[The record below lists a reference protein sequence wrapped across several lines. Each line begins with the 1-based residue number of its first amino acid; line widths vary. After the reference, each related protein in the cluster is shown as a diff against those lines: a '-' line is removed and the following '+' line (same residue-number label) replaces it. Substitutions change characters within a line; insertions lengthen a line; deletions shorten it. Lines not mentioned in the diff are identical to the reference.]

1 MQKSYQVEGMTC
13 ASCAQ
18 TVQTAL
24 NKVDGVQASVNIAT
38 QQAQIDYDPER
49 TSETEL
55 FDTVEATGYKL
66 VDPEAISPLDQTASQ
81 QQYALQGMS
90 CASCAQTIEKGV
102 RQLPEVD
109 QAYVNLATEKMIVY
123 WKDQADPEL
132 IADTVADLGYQA
144 KLTRSAQ
151 EQYEQDQANKS
162 RRLHNMKHQLI
173 WMLVFTVPLFI
184 LTMGP
189 MVGLPIPEAISL
201 DQQPAVNALIQ
212 LALTVPVIY
221 LGRDLFKRGFKALF
235 KGHPNMDS
243 LVAVGTSAAMIQGLV
258 TTVQLLNTSEAI
270 QGHPNLYFESAAVI
284 ITLITLGKYLEERA
298 KGAASSAIT
307 QLMNLT
313 PDTVHRVTADGSV
326 EEVPLEAIGVGDLI
340 RIRPG
345 ESLPVDG
352 VIEQGQS
359 SLDESMIT
367 GESLPVSKSVGD
379 TVTAATINKTGTFT
393 YRAQRVGDDTTLAQI
408 IKMVETAQGSKAPI
422 AKLADTISG
431 YFVPIVMALAVIA
444 GLVWFFVLDHSWAFA
459 LQIFIS
465 VLIIACPCALGLA
478 TPMAIMVGT
487 EVGAK
492 HGVLFKNGTALESLH
507 HADAVLLDK
516 TGTIT
521 QGTPTVVDYEVVND
535 FDRAEVLALLTAAEA
550 ASEHPLGEAI
560 VRYGEEQLSGSLPVV
575 DHFDS
580 ITGQGIKATVG
591 DRVIHVGNERL
602 MTSIG
607 AADSQQLDQVNT
619 WARQG
624 KTAMMIAV
632 DETLAGFITVMDPI
646 KEDSQQAIQDL
657 QAMGLEVV
665 MITGDNQ
672 HTAQA
677 IASQVGIDRVLS
689 EVLPEDKAQ
698 QVVKLQAE
706 DKHVLMVGDGIND
719 APALAQ
725 ADIGLAIGSGTDIA
739 IESAEVVLMQDQL
752 SDVVQAIRLSHA
764 TIRNIKQNLFWAF
777 AYNTIGIPIAMGVL
791 YFFGGPLLDPMFA
804 AAAMS
809 LSSVSVILNALRLR
823 RFN

>member
-1 MQKSYQVEGMTC
+1 M
-13 ASCAQ
+13 
-18 TVQTAL
+18 
-24 NKVDGVQASVNIAT
+24 
-38 QQAQIDYDPER
+38 
-49 TSETEL
+49 
-55 FDTVEATGYKL
+55 
-66 VDPEAISPLDQTASQ
+66 
-81 QQYALQGMS
+81 
-90 CASCAQTIEKGV
+90 
-102 RQLPEVD
+102 
-109 QAYVNLATEKMIVY
+109 
-123 WKDQADPEL
+123 
-132 IADTVADLGYQA
+132 
-144 KLTRSAQ
+144 
-151 EQYEQDQANKS
+151 
-162 RRLHNMKHQLI
+162 
-173 WMLVFTVPLFI
+173 
-184 LTMGP
+184 
-189 MVGLPIPEAISL
+189 
-201 DQQPAVNALIQ
+201 
-212 LALTVPVIY
+212 
-221 LGRDLFKRGFKALF
+221 
-235 KGHPNMDS
+235 
-243 LVAVGTSAAMIQGLV
+243 
-258 TTVQLLNTSEAI
+258 
-270 QGHPNLYFESAAVI
+270 I
-284 ITLITLGKYLEERA
+284 ITLITLGKYLEERV

-313 PDTVHRVTADGSV
+313 PDTVHRVLEDGSV
-326 EEVPLEAIGVGDLI
+326 EEVPLEVIGVGDLI

-345 ESLPVDG
+345 ENLPVDG

-431 YFVPIVMALAVIA
+431 YFVPVVMILAVLA
-444 GLVWFFVLDHSWAFA
+444 GLTWFFILDHSWAFS

-521 QGTPTVVDYEVVND
+521 QGTPTVVDYEVVD
-535 FDRAEVLALLTAAEA
+535 GFDPEEVLTLLTAAEA

-560 VRYGEEQLSGSLPVV
+560 VRYGQEQLTGQLPVV

-580 ITGQGIKATVG
+580 ITGQGIKATIG
-591 DRVIHVGNERL
+591 DQIIHVGNERL
-602 MTSIG
+602 MTSLG
-607 AADSQQLDQVNT
+607 AAGAGQLDRVNT

-632 DETLAGFITVMDPI
+632 DEVLAGFITVMDPI
-646 KEDSQQAIQDL
+646 KEDSKQAIQDL
-657 QAMGLEVV
+657 QAIGLEVV

-677 IASQVGIDRVLS
+677 IASQVGIDHVLS

-698 QVVKLQAE
+698 QVIKLQQE

-823 RFN
+823 RFD